1 MAATEPRPPLAGI
14 HLRHGPRHGQR
25 RTLGAMRGD
34 RVEIVVD
41 VGDGV
46 RTFDIVAA
54 RAGRRVDVNVGRTT
68 VEVVEVTRSGQPVRT
83 ARFLASRIVAIVEH
97 PASDGDPDEDGP
109 SRRAGRRRGVPENQ
123 ASLEGLT

>member
-1 MAATEPRPPLAGI
+1 
-14 HLRHGPRHGQR
+14 
-25 RTLGAMRGD
+25 MRGD

-54 RAGRRVDVNVGRTT
+54 RAGRRVEVNLGRTT

-83 ARFLASRIVAIVEH
+83 ARFLASRIVAIVEY
-97 PASDGDPDEDGP
+97 PASDGDPEEESA
-109 SRRAGRRRGVPENQ
+109 SRRGSRRRAVSENQ
-123 ASLEGLT
+123 ASLEGLA